1 MKKLMYIFLV
11 LSVLT
16 GCKEKKDAG
25 AMKGM
30 PTLAISVAKP
40 IVKDITLTKDYPG
53 YLTTEKTVNLVARVN
68 GTLQSV
74 SYAPGGRVKK
84 GQLLF
89 VIEPTLYNDKVAQA
103 EAELKTA
110 QAQLEY
116 ARNNYSRM
124 KEAVKSDAVSQTY
137 KRHKVS
143 AQRLAVGIVCDRRSS
158 SCQQCGSCFEYSA
171 YKFRILLCSCP
182 F

>member
-124 KEAVKSDAVSQTY
+124 NLCPQRYLDLVAIGLRVKD
-137 KRHKVS
+137 
-143 AQRLAVGIVCDRRSS
+143 GCDRLRDP
-158 SCQQCGSCFEYSA
+158 CTGIIV
-171 YKFRILLCSCP
+171 RR
-182 F
+182 

>member
-124 KEAVKSDAVSQTY
+124 KEAVKSDAVSQIQVLQSESSVTEGVAA
-137 KRHKVS
+137 VS
-143 AQRLAVGIVCDRRSS
+143 NAEAALSTARI
-158 SCQQCGSCFEYSA
+158 
-171 YKFRILLCSCP
+171 KFRILLCSCP